1 MRKLIGIFVAATV
14 SAALSMASGALAA
27 DGKGTPPAAIDAKI
41 ARIADQ
47 SACARIDWPG
57 RGFAPK
63 AYLRG
68 MALTYAK
75 AVCAADAG
83 GDSAASVMNKGFGPV
98 GEDALSS
105 NFWGESGNSR
115 LGHIRTAFAV
125 AIGLGMRQSG
135 GNPTA
140 GRDRS
145 KPYQS
150 ADGAEAGLFQTTY
163 QSLGSNPW
171 LPNLLDEYTAN
182 PSLCQSAV
190 FMKGLRDLRQ
200 KVVGSGAAADYQKR
214 IKACPALAAESAVV
228 MLRTAKS
235 QFGPIEAHQVELRPE
250 CDDMLRQVEKVLPC
264 EVGRA
269 PLEVPLPPEIA
280 HRYD

>member
-14 SAALSMASGALAA
+14 STALSMASGALAA
-27 DGKGTPPAAIDAKI
+27 DGKGTPPAALDAKI
-41 ARIADQ
+41 ARIADK

-57 RGFAPK
+57 RGHAPK

-83 GDSAASVMNKGFGPV
+83 GDSAAAVMNKGFGPV

-125 AIGLGMRQSG
+125 AVGLGMREST
-135 GNPTA
+135 GNPTV
-140 GRDRS
+140 GRNRAVKD
-145 KPYQS
+145 PT
-150 ADGAEAGLFQTTY
+150 AETAEAGLFQLNY
-163 QSLGSNPW
+163 RSLGGNPW
-171 LPNLLDEYTAN
+171 LPKLAEEYAAN

-190 FMKGLRDLRQ
+190 FGKGVRDLRQ
-200 KVVGSGAAADYQKR
+200 RVVGNGAGADYQKQ
-214 IKACPALAAESAVV
+214 IKACPALATEQAVV
-228 MLRTAKS
+228 LLRTGKS
-235 QFGPIEAHQVELRPE
+235 YFGPINDHQVELRPE
-250 CDDMLRQVEKVLPC
+250 CDEMLRQVEKVLPC
-264 EVGRA
+264 EVGRS
-269 PLEVPLPPEIA
+269 PVEVPLPPPMK
-280 HRYD
+280 H

>member
-1 MRKLIGIFVAATV
+1 MRRSIGLLLVGLLAT
-14 SAALSMASGALAA
+14 ALPALTAVQAA
-27 DGKGTPPAAIDAKI
+27 DGKGTPPSALDAKI

-57 RGFAPK
+57 RGLAPK
-63 AYLRG
+63 GYLRG

-83 GDSAASVMNKGFGPV
+83 GDSAAAVMNKGFGPV

-145 KPYQS
+145 KPYPG
-150 ADGAEAGLFQTTY
+150 ADSAEAGLFQTTY
-163 QSLGSNPW
+163 RSLGSNRW
-171 LPNLLDEYTAN
+171 LPKLVDEYAAN

-200 KVVGSGAAADYQKR
+200 KVVGSGPAADY
-214 IKACPALAAESAVV
+214 
-228 MLRTAKS
+228 
-235 QFGPIEAHQVELRPE
+235 
-250 CDDMLRQVEKVLPC
+250 
-264 EVGRA
+264 
-269 PLEVPLPPEIA
+269 
-280 HRYD
+280 

>member
-1 MRKLIGIFVAATV
+1 MKIIGILFLAGLAATGAE
-14 SAALSMASGALAA
+14 AASSGKAVPPGAL
-27 DGKGTPPAAIDAKI
+27 DGKI
-41 ARIADQ
+41 ARIADH

-57 RGFAPK
+57 RGVAPK
-63 AYLRG
+63 GYLRG
-68 MALTYAK
+68 IALTYAK

-83 GDSAASVMNKGFGPV
+83 GDSAAAVMNKPFGPV

-125 AIGLGMRQSG
+125 AIGLGMRESG

-145 KPYQS
+145 QTGAT
-150 ADGAEAGLFQTTY
+150 ADNAEAGLFQLRY
-163 QSLGSNPW
+163 QSLSANPW
-171 LPNLLDEYTAN
+171 MAKLLAEYSAN

-190 FMKGLRDLRQ
+190 FAAGSRDPRQ
-200 KVVGSGAAADYQKR
+200 RVVGSGEGAAYQKR
-214 IKACPALAAESAVV
+214 IKACPALATEQAIVL
-228 MLRTAKS
+228 LRTAKS
-235 QFGPIEAHQVELRPE
+235 TFGPIEAHQVELRPE

-264 EVGRA
+264 EVGRS

-280 HRYD
+280 HRFD

>member
-1 MRKLIGIFVAATV
+1 MQKLIWIFVAAVLGPT
-14 SAALSMASGALAA
+14 AAGAAE
-27 DGKGTPPAAIDAKI
+27 GKGTPPSALDARI
-41 ARIADQ
+41 ARIADH
-47 SACARIDWPG
+47 SACARIYWPG
-57 RGFAPK
+57 RGYAPK
-63 AYLRG
+63 AYLGG

-83 GDSAASVMNKGFGPV
+83 GDSAAQVMNQPFGPV

-135 GNPTA
+135 GNATV
-140 GRDRS
+140 GRDRAKS
-145 KPYQS
+145 KPT
-150 ADGAEAGLFQTTY
+150 AETAEAGLFQTNY
-163 QSLGSNPW
+163 ESLDGNPW
-171 LPNLLDEYTAN
+171 LPKLVDEYAAN

-200 KVVGSGAAADYQKR
+200 KVVGSGPGADYQKR

-228 MLRTAKS
+228 ILRTAKS
-235 QFGPIEAHQVELRPE
+235 QFGPIEQHQVELRPE